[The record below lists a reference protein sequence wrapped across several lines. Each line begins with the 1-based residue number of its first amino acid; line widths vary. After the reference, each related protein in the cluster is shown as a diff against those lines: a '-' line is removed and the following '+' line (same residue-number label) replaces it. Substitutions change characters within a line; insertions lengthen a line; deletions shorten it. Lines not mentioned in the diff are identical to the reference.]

1 MQANYDFNDAY
12 SSVND
17 YSGMINPQNPSS
29 GSLDYAGWK
38 EGLANM
44 FTGNLDYQRTLQEL
58 FLGQQY
64 NAYMA
69 STAHQREAR
78 DYAAAGFNPALALGS
93 GGASASSPGVSSF
106 KSNNSGFGV
115 VANILA
121 AVGKMVSNVA
131 SDVAKDKRQINYLN
145 QLADINEK
153 KIALGESRLDL
164 LDKLG
169 SQKNDAYSKMVDSRD
184 RYNLARIKIAS
195 ELNRIRKDEAYAR
208 TEYNL
213 DKNYIYNKDV
223 EYRFAKKFGVD
234 VKDVHDIANE
244 LLYREYRKRGS
255 HVLR

>member
-1 MQANYDFNDAY
+1 MQNNYDFSDAY
-12 SSVND
+12 SSVGD
-17 YSGMINPQNPSS
+17 YSGMINPQNSSS
-29 GSLDYAGWK
+29 GTLDYAGWK
-38 EGLANM
+38 EGLSNM

-78 DYAAAGFNPALALGS
+78 DYAAAGYNPALSLGS
-93 GGASASSPGVSSF
+93 GGASASSPGVSAF
-106 KSNNSGFGV
+106 KSNNSGFGM

-121 AVGKMVSNVA
+121 SIGKMVSNVA
-131 SDVAKDKRQINYLN
+131 SDVAKDKRQLNYLN

-169 SQKNDAYSKMVDSRD
+169 SEKNSAYSKMVDSLDKYRLA
-184 RYNLARIKIAS
+184 RIEIGSELARIK
-195 ELNRIRKDEAYAR
+195 KDAMYAKS
-208 TEYNL
+208 EYNI
-213 DKNYIYNKDV
+213 DRNYIYNKDV

-234 VKDVHDIANE
+234 VKDVHDIMNE
-244 LLYREYRKRGS
+244 YLYREYRKRGN
-255 HVLR
+255 HVF